1 MVIPLTTEL
10 AGTRQRK
17 CRAALARLPG
27 KKGISNMTDIL
38 HPANDSDVKDV
49 NLAIP
54 PIGCELRQT
63 CAHCGTEF
71 KPRRRSARFC
81 GSTCR
86 VAAHRRTGCNAN
98 SATDSLPEAPP
109 ASQTGS
115 EAHSPRSE
123 PKNASAGTKTLSVTE
138 PSEASI
144 QPCLLKDGDVTLT
157 APILRGSKPLPWKI
171 VPDTNWPGMYR
182 IRRP

>member
-1 MVIPLTTEL
+1 MTPTSCKDK
-10 AGTRQRK
+10 AG
-17 CRAALARLPG
+17 ARTPNG
-27 KKGISNMTDIL
+27 NR
-38 HPANDSDVKDV
+38 DSRR
-49 NLAIP
+49 
-54 PIGCELRQT
+54 CFY
-63 CAHCGTEF
+63 CGGEF

-81 GSTCR
+81 SSTCR

-98 SATDSLPEAPP
+98 STTDSLPEAPP

-115 EAHSPRSE
+115 EAHSPISE
-123 PKNASAGTKTLSVTE
+123 PKNASAGTMTLSVTE

-171 VPDTNWPGMYR
+171 LPDTKWPGMYR
-182 IRRP
+182 IRRPDDTLTAMVSLTRAKDALAGWCHEAP